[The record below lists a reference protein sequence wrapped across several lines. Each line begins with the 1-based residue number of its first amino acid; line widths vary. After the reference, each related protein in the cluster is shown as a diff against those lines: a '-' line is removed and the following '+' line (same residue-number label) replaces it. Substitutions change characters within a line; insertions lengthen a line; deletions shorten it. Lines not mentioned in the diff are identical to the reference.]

1 MNLELKS
8 PPEVEGLTV
17 ALPPHLAEIF
27 ERADHEL
34 REIYGQSPG
43 VAALVRMWLGYSS
56 TTRIRREFEKAVL
69 EIKKCNL
76 TPNEEG
82 DYDEDCL

>member
-17 ALPPHLAEIF
+17 ILPPHLAEKF
-27 ERADHEL
+27 ERADREL

-43 VAALVRMWLGYSS
+43 AAVLLRMWLGYSS
-56 TTRIRREFEKAVL
+56 TTRIRREFEHAVL
-69 EIKKCNL
+69 EIESRNP